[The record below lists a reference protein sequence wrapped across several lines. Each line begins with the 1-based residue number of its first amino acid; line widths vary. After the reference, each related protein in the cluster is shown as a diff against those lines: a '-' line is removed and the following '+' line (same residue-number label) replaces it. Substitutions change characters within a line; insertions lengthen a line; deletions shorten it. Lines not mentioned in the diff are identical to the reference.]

1 MHDNRAMHERAYRP
15 PSHTQTVT
23 AAMSQP
29 LSGPGRAFQ
38 VAEALSWALMI
49 LGLATA
55 SLVLIN
61 SYLLAG

>member
-1 MHDNRAMHERAYRP
+1 MMRQP
-15 PSHTQTVT
+15 PS
-23 AAMSQP
+23 S
-29 LSGPGRAFQ
+29 PGRALQF
-38 VAEALSWALMI
+38 AEALSWALMI